1 MSLRWGGSGL
11 RSVAWSWMRLP
22 VPVRAIAPIGVMA
35 ALWASSAVTPS
46 PRPSS
51 VVRDFLHNGAH
62 IVAYGV
68 LAGSFLL
75 CGSVATLAR
84 APGAAGRHRSRWP
97 LCSIGLAIGYGIL
110 DELHQAQVP
119 GRVCSYG
126 DLLSDASG
134 AIFAVV
140 ALLAL
145 LRADARLARS
155 LAWCLLAC
163 AVSVSVATWVPW

>member
-1 MSLRWGGSGL
+1 MSLRWVGAGL
-11 RSVAWSWMRLP
+11 RTVAWSWLRLP
-22 VPVRAIAPIGVMA
+22 VPVRALMPLGVMA
-35 ALWASSAVTPS
+35 ALWVSSAVTPS

-75 CGSVATLAR
+75 CGKSTTLA
-84 APGAAGRHRSRWP
+84 GSAGPRRSRWP
-97 LCSIGLAIGYGIL
+97 LCSIGLAIGYGIV
-110 DELHQAQVP
+110 DELHQARVP

-134 AIFAVV
+134 ATLAVV

-145 LRADARLARS
+145 LRVDPRLTRS

-163 AVSVSVATWVPW
+163 LASVSIATWVPW

>member
-1 MSLRWGGSGL
+1 MSLGWVGAGL
-11 RSVAWSWMRLP
+11 RTVAWSWLRLP
-22 VPVRAIAPIGVMA
+22 VPLRALVPIGLMV
-35 ALWASSAVTPS
+35 ALWASSSVTPA

-75 CGSVATLAR
+75 CGSVATLA
-84 APGAAGRHRSRWP
+84 GSAGRQRWRWP
-97 LCSIGLAIGYGIL
+97 LCSIGLAIGYGIV
-110 DELHQAQVP
+110 DELHQARVP

-134 AIFAVV
+134 ATLAVV

-145 LRADARLARS
+145 LRADVRLALS

-163 AVSVSVATWVPW
+163 LASVSIATWVPW

>member
-1 MSLRWGGSGL
+1 MSLRWVGAGL
-11 RSVAWSWMRLP
+11 RTAVWSWLRLP
-22 VPVRAIAPIGVMA
+22 VLVRALVPLGVMA

-51 VVRDFLHNGAH
+51 LVRDYLHNGAH

-75 CGSVATLAR
+75 CGPVATLT
-84 APGAAGRHRSRWP
+84 GSAGRRRSHWP
-97 LCSIGLAIGYGIL
+97 VCSIGLALGYGIV
-110 DELHQAQVP
+110 DELHQARVP

-134 AIFAVV
+134 ATLAVV

-145 LRADARLARS
+145 LRADAGLVRS
-155 LAWCLLAC
+155 LGWCLLAC
-163 AVSVSVATWVPW
+163 LVSVSIATWVPW